1 MSRHCPAFRMTRYVL
16 PLLVWLV
23 TLCPPH
29 AAHAEG
35 CTELGAGQQLPTLD
49 NAKLSPR
56 TQLLCNARYAV
67 LYSGLA
73 HEPLW
78 SAEHLDTAMIR
89 AAMSTPRRGDFHPD
103 PRIAPGERAEL
114 EDYVRSGFD
123 RGHMSPSGDMPD
135 EQTQEE
141 TFLLSNIVPQ
151 RAALNRGRWEEI
163 ESAVRR
169 LTLREGELYVVTGPA
184 FHGATLSAIG
194 TDRVLVP
201 TSTWKAI
208 YDPRREQTGVYVCH
222 NVARAPGCSHV
233 SVAELTHVTGIDPF
247 PALPARLKQTC
258 MALPLGTTGTTR
270 AHTHTRTHRATRY
283 HRRRSRHIYYRW

>member
-1 MSRHCPAFRMTRYVL
+1 MTRYVL
-16 PLLVWLV
+16 PLLLGLARLLP
-23 TLCPPH
+23 THGAL
-29 AAHAEG
+29 AEG
-35 CTELGAGQQLPTLD
+35 CAELGAGQQLPVLD

-73 HEPLW
+73 REPLW
-78 SAEHLDTAMIR
+78 SAEHLDTAMVR
-89 AAMSTPRRGDFHPD
+89 AAMATPRRGEFHPD
-103 PRIAPGERAEL
+103 TRIAPDARAEL

-123 RGHMSPSGDMPD
+123 RGHMTPSGDMPD

-151 RAALNRGRWEEI
+151 HAVLNRGRWAEI

-169 LTLREGELYVVTGPA
+169 LALREGELYVVTGPA
-184 FHGATLSAIG
+184 FHARTLSAIG

-208 YDPRREQTGVYVCH
+208 YDPRHEQTGVYVCH
-222 NVARAPGCSHV
+222 NVARTPGCSHV
-233 SVAELTHVTGIDPF
+233 SVAELTHMTGIDPF
-247 PALPARLKQTC
+247 PALPARMKQAC
-258 MALPLGTTGTTR
+258 MTLPFGTTR
-270 AHTHTRTHRATRY
+270 RRTTT
-283 HRRRSRHIYYRW
+283 HRRRRARQASYRW